1 MHRNNRNSGKK
12 WQWYAIFIIATT
24 IIGSLAQTGCGG
36 TSAAPFSSNNALSGV
51 SVQISPA
58 TAAVTTG
65 TVQPFTATVGNTSL
79 TTVSWLV
86 NGIVGGNAFVG
97 TIDSTGNYT
106 APLYVP
112 LQNVV
117 TVTAAANADNS
128 KQANASVT
136 LSGAPL
142 PVKVTPTSVNLYYG
156 GIALLTASVAL
167 SNTAV
172 TWEVAGV
179 PGGNAAYG
187 TVTALPGNGDQA
199 IYVAPLTSNQSQ
211 IPVSA
216 VSVEESQYFA
226 SATILLS
233 APPAGSP
240 AVALTPANTAT
251 VPTGWVQNFQATVTN
266 TKNTGVTW
274 YVDGIAGGNA
284 SVGTIVPGPDNAAV
298 FTGPAQVP
306 TPNQVYVTA
315 ASDAQVEAQATTT
328 VTITQAPPLQ
338 VTVSQHDICQNL
350 KSVGPGGQVQFDA
363 TVTGAPNHG
372 VTWEVNQV
380 AGGDSAYGTI
390 TTNGLYTAP
399 GTVPTN
405 PNVTIGAVSQVDNKT
420 TGTLPLMLAAVPTP
434 AVTISPTSAT
444 LETCP
449 TCGAL
454 MHRNSQHSRKG
465 RKFLP
470 EDQYPEQQTFT
481 ATAQFSG
488 ENPSYEVT
496 WSLTNNGQ
504 NNGSINPQTHQNG
517 APACQS
523 TASYDAPSTVPNP
536 STITVTAAS
545 VADPQASASATVKI
559 EQGPLY
565 TVEVDASS
573 TSLPANG
580 TSVINATVY
589 ESGKSEGVDQ
599 NVYWSLSSP
608 GLDCSA
614 AGNPC
619 GTINP
624 SGGPY
629 PGNDGNPNCAGN
641 GQCGTL
647 YTAPAIIASNFV
659 VTVSASAEVDRAA
672 TGAVA
677 ISLEANPLSIA
688 IQPSSVGC
696 PADASASDPCQN
708 VNSPTVSFSLALP
721 PNWPHPDDTAIWYIS
736 CISLYS
742 NSHDECASDAYH
754 QPLYNGPGC
763 IAYNGTQ
770 ACNGQ
775 GGNLPSVP
783 VENASV
789 TYTPPQN
796 LETGEY
802 SENACSVGEQDY
814 LKNGYV
820 IITAIVSSD
829 NICGP
834 SGNQECQATACVRI
848 CPAGTNCSAP

>member
-1 MHRNNRNSGKK
+1 MHTNNRNSGKRR
-12 WQWYAIFIIATT
+12 QWYAILITATT
-24 IIGSLAQTGCGG
+24 IIAGLAQVGCGG

-51 SVQISPA
+51 TVQISPA
-58 TAAVTTG
+58 TVAVTTG
-65 TVQPFTATVGNTSL
+65 TIQPFTATVGNTSL

-97 TIDSTGNYT
+97 TVDSNGNYT

-112 LQNVV
+112 IPNVV

-136 LSGAPL
+136 LSGTPL
-142 PVKVTPTSVNLYYG
+142 PVKVSPKSVNLYYG

-187 TVTALPGNGDQA
+187 TVTPVPGNGDQA

-216 VSVEESQYFA
+216 VSVEENRYFA

-233 APPAGSP
+233 SPPAGSP
-240 AVALTPANTAT
+240 VVALTPANTAT
-251 VPTGWVQNFQATVTN
+251 VPTGWAQNFQATVTN

-315 ASDAQVEAQATTT
+315 ASDAQAEAQASTT
-328 VTITQAPPLQ
+328 VTITQAPALQ
-338 VTVSQHDICQNL
+338 VKISQNDICQNL
-350 KSVGPGGQVQFDA
+350 SSVGPGTQVQFNA
-363 TVTGAPNHG
+363 TVTGAPNQG

-380 AGGDSAYGTI
+380 AGGSSVYGTI
-390 TTNGLYTAP
+390 TTNGLYIAP
-399 GTVPTN
+399 GTVPAN

-420 TGTLPLMLAAVPTP
+420 AGTLPLMLAAVPMP
-434 AVTISPTSAT
+434 AVTISPTSVT
-444 LETCP
+444 LETCA

-454 MHRNSQHSRKG
+454 MHRNSQRSSKG

-470 EDQYPEQQTFT
+470 EDQYPGQQMFT

-504 NNGSINPQTHQNG
+504 DNGSINPQTHQNG
-517 APACQS
+517 TPACQN

-545 VADPQASASATVKI
+545 VANPQASASATVKI
-559 EQGPLY
+559 VQGPQY
-565 TVEVDASS
+565 TVVIDPSQPV
-573 TSLPANG
+573 TLPAG
-580 TSVINATVY
+580 QTQVFNATVNNN
-589 ESGKSEGVDQ
+589 GNPDPDQ
-599 NVYWSLSSP
+599 NFTWTLSSP
-608 GLDCSA
+608 GLNCTAS
-614 AGNPC
+614 GNPC
-619 GTINP
+619 GTVNP
-624 SGGPY
+624 SY
-629 PGNDGNPNCAGN
+629 GNGQSGNPNCAGN
-641 GQCGTL
+641 GPCGTL
-647 YTAPAIIASNFV
+647 YTAPAVINSSFD
-659 VTVSASAEVDRAA
+659 VTISAAPDVDPAA
-672 TGAVA
+672 AGTQTIHLLVQPYVA
-677 ISLEANPLSIA
+677 L
-688 IQPSSVGC
+688 QPSSAGC
-696 PADASASDPCQN
+696 PADAGN
-708 VNSPTVSFSLALP
+708 GNSPDCTDGSSVVTFTVNTNLP
-721 PNWPHPDDTAIWYIS
+721 DTDTVLWQMS
-736 CISLYS
+736 CISWNDGYDHCYS
-742 NSHDECASDAYH
+742 THGNNNYD
-754 QPLYNGPGC
+754 GPGC
-763 IAYNGTQ
+763 I
-770 ACNGQ
+770 
-775 GGNLPSVP
+775 SVP
-783 VENASV
+783 SKNQECSAYAEGFSNVPLNEAL
-789 TYTPPQN
+789 TYLPPQN
-796 LETGEY
+796 LFGSDY
-802 SENACSVGEQDY
+802 SENACSQDDGT
-814 LKNGYV
+814 NGYV
-820 IITAIVSSD
+820 AITATVGTQ

-834 SGNQECQATACVRI
+834 SGTQQCVATACVRI
-848 CPAGTNCSAP
+848 CPAGSQNCTAP